1 MKLTGETKAWSV
13 GGAAA
18 LVAAAAVATSQPRIS
33 STYEGM
39 NTLEATYALPNPDH
53 LVVFSLGYRSALA
66 DLLFGQ
72 TLVAAGVHFAEK
84 KVFEHL
90 DGYLEAIIA
99 LEPDYRDVYY
109 YADALLTLST
119 VEMPKRNYRI
129 ARDLQVRG
137 LKHFPDDAQLWMV
150 TGQFVAFMAPRHLPE
165 EEDPDEWKRAGAE
178 ILQHACDIWP
188 NPESLPHACISS
200 STILSRLGET
210 EAAIRSL
217 ERLVSLA
224 EDPEVRAQAAQR
236 LQELQGARANQIHQR
251 RIARLSELHMRD
263 LPLADRST
271 YQLVGPPWDPTQCI
285 GRLQPS
291 GDASCVTSFRVW
303 GELNAANQE

>member
-1 MKLTGETKAWSV
+1 MF
-13 GGAAA
+13 
-18 LVAAAAVATSQPRIS
+18 AAAAVAASQPRVS
-33 STYEGM
+33 SQYEGM

-72 TLVAAGVHFAEK
+72 TLVAAGIHFAEK

-99 LEPDYRDVYY
+99 LEPGYRDVYY

-137 LKHFPDDAQLWMV
+137 LKQFPDDAQLWMV
-150 TGQFVAFMAPRHLPE
+150 TGQFVAFMAPQHLPP
-165 EEDPDEWKRAGAE
+165 EEDRDEWKRAGAA
-178 ILQHACDIWP
+178 ILEHACDIWP

-217 ERLVSLA
+217 ERLVALA
-224 EDPEVRAQAAQR
+224 EDPEVRAQAAMR
-236 LQELQGARANQIHQR
+236 LQKLQGAHANQIHQR

-263 LPLADRST
+263 LPLASRT
-271 YQLVGPPWDPTQCI
+271 AYQLVGPPWDPTQCI
-285 GRLQPS
+285 GRHRPA
-291 GDASCVTSFRVW
+291 GDGSCGTSFRVW
-303 GELNAANQE
+303 GDLNEANQELPSEN